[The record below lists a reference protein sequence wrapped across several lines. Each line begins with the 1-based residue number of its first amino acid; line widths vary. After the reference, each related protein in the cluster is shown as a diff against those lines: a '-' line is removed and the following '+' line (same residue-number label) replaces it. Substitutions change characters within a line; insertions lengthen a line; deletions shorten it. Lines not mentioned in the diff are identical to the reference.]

1 MGSGKND
8 GDRPSRSMQGSGRGN
23 KGQEDTEEQRE
34 QDALNVKRAVIK
46 PVYEMCT
53 NRVSAA
59 AERLNAF
66 VHRLSTA
73 TEELKEAIASITP
86 KERRPSKRWRQ
97 GRLKKETKSHLNT
110 RGRRC
115 KKKVEFTKETKS
127 HLNTRGRRC
136 KKKVAFTPED
146 ALRAAG
152 WQDAESLSNNEDEQ
166 DNELVCQLKV
176 EEEASHQPT
185 APLRTPAPSD
195 SHFPLQ
201 LIENGNDHPSLEQS
215 NISVF
220 RPGAVPKSHLR
231 TRGVKRLAPRDLSN
245 VQSCIAP
252 EHVGRY
258 YTSDAWALRRIHNVD
273 GLQRQED
280 EIPKAQD
287 EVLDAETNT
296 DTNVPANADAKK
308 RQEEDDKGEEGEIDD
323 EVTEMELPP

>member
-8 GDRPSRSMQGSGRGN
+8 GGKPSRSMKGSGRGT
-23 KGQEDTEEQRE
+23 KGQEDTEEKRE

-46 PVYEMCT
+46 PVYEAMCT
-53 NRVSAA
+53 NRLSAA
-59 AERLNAF
+59 AGRLNAI
-66 VHRLSTA
+66 VHRLTTA
-73 TEELKEAIASITP
+73 TEKFQEAIATITAE
-86 KERRPSKRWRQ
+86 ERGSSKRWRH
-97 GRLKKETKSHLNT
+97 GLLKKETKSHLNT
-110 RGRRC
+110 RGRSG
-115 KKKVEFTKETKS
+115 KKKVE
-127 HLNTRGRRC
+127 
-136 KKKVAFTPED
+136 FTPED

-152 WQDAESLSNNEDEQ
+152 WLDAESLSNNEDEQ
-166 DNELVCQLKV
+166 DNELVCQLEV

-258 YTSDAWALRRIHNVD
+258 YTSDAWDLRRIHNVD

-287 EVLDAETNT
+287 EVLNAETST
-296 DTNVPANADAKK
+296 DTNVEANIDAKK
-308 RQEEDDKGEEGEIDD
+308 KQEGNDDKGKEEENDD
-323 EVTEMELPP
+323 EGTHIELPP